1 MQVLSLSGSLP
12 AAPGS
17 APWKARL
24 AAEPP
29 KNCVRESGESREHG
43 PTLSPGAGSSAL
55 RWPAVT
61 QAERSGARL
70 GLAAGI
76 CSGSFQL
83 TLQRDR
89 GRRAQW
95 SVRKW
100 PPLDSTPFVH
110 PPVPEAQKAMQSRA
124 LCGHVTSGVW
134 TNTDLQNCCCHQRH
148 FSFFS

>member
-29 KNCVRESGESREHG
+29 KNCVRESGESRERG

-61 QAERSGARL
+61 QAERSGAVP
-70 GLAAGI
+70 GLASLQVFAAAPSNSHYSGIVAAGH
-76 CSGSFQL
+76 SGAFGNGL
-83 TLQRDR
+83 L
-89 GRRAQW
+89 
-95 SVRKW
+95 
-100 PPLDSTPFVH
+100 
-110 PPVPEAQKAMQSRA
+110 
-124 LCGHVTSGVW
+124 
-134 TNTDLQNCCCHQRH
+134 
-148 FSFFS
+148 